1 MGAFSIAMNTL
12 LDCGA
17 GIVRRWRRRKSAPAR
32 LFSQRRPPRLLLLL
46 LVESLALAPQLAIA
60 QDYQAGEYELKAAF
74 LCNFTKFVEWPSSTD
89 SDSRAPLQL
98 CILGRDPFGSALQQV
113 IADRPPNARPLLIRH
128 LRGSED
134 LRSCHVLFISSSE
147 WTSAPRIFKALEG
160 AGVLTVGD
168 TNHFAE
174 KGGVIELF
182 LVNKQVRLVINS
194 AAASRG
200 GLRISSKLLALAQIV
215 SN

>member
-17 GIVRRWRRRKSAPAR
+17 GMVRRWRRKTAPAR
-32 LFSQRRPPRLLLLL
+32 LISRRRPRLLFVL

-60 QDYQAGEYELKAAF
+60 QDYQAGEYEIKAAF
-74 LCNFTKFVEWPSSTD
+74 LCNFTKFVEWPSSAY

-113 IADRPPNARPLLIRH
+113 IADRSPNARPLLVRH
-128 LRGSED
+128 LRRSEEF
-134 LRSCHVLFISSSE
+134 RTCQVLFISSSE
-147 WTSAPRIFKALEG
+147 WTSAPRIFKSLEG
-160 AGVLTVGD
+160 ASVLTVGD
-168 TNHFAE
+168 ADHFAE

-182 LVNKQVRLVINS
+182 LVNKQIRLVINP

-200 GLRISSKLLALAQIV
+200 GLHISSKLLALAQIV